1 MTGNLPG
8 LPCGSVR
15 AFSFLGIE
23 IKFLKSNSKFKIK
36 IKFASMN
43 WKIEIEIKIVC
54 VSSEGGS
61 LVEHCRAIG
70 AKGGAVSSEA
80 KVQAARA
87 NARKP
92 RPAARQ
98 RNAER
103 RAEREKEFAKKD

>member
-1 MTGNLPG
+1 
-8 LPCGSVR
+8 
-15 AFSFLGIE
+15 
-23 IKFLKSNSKFKIK
+23 
-36 IKFASMN
+36 MN

-54 VSSEGGS
+54 VSPEGGS
-61 LVEHCRAIG
+61 LVEHCRVIG
-70 AKGGAVSSEA
+70 AKGGAVTSEA

-103 RAEREKEFAKKD
+103 RAEREKESAKKD